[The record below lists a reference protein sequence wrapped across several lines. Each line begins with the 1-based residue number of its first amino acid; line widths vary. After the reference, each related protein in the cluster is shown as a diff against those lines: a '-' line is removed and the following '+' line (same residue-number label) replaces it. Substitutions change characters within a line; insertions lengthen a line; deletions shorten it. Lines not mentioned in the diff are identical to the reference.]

1 MERIVIAFD
10 GSEPAT
16 RALARA
22 TSIAK
27 AFDSSLIVISVAPIT
42 VGLHAAPVDTVDSP
56 EVHTAE
62 LDQARTHIE
71 EQELTAEYVVGSGD
85 PADAI
90 VELAHERDAD
100 LIVVGTR
107 EVGVVGRL
115 LGQSV
120 SGTVAHH
127 AHRDVLIV
135 H

>member
-1 MERIVIAFD
+1 MAFD
-10 GSEPAT
+10 GSESAT

-22 TSIAK
+22 TSFAK

-42 VGLHAAPVDTVDSP
+42 VGLHAAPVDRVDSP
-56 EVHTAE
+56 ELHTAE
-62 LDQARTHIE
+62 LDQARAYVE
-71 EQELTAEYVVGSGD
+71 AQDVTAEYVVGSGE

-90 VELAHERDAD
+90 VELAEERDAD
-100 LIVVGTR
+100 LIVLGTR
-107 EVGVVGRL
+107 EVGIVGRL

-120 SGTVAHH
+120 SGAVAHH

>member
-1 MERIVIAFD
+1 MKRIVIGFD
-10 GSEPAT
+10 GSEPAR
-16 RALARA
+16 RALERA

-27 AFDSSLIVISVAPIT
+27 AFGATLIVTSVAPMT
-42 VGLHAAPVDTVDSP
+42 VGLHAAPVDRVDSP
-56 EVHTAE
+56 EKHTDE
-62 LDQARTHIE
+62 LGEARAYIDG
-71 EQELTAEYVVGSGD
+71 QDVTAEYVVGSGE

-90 VELAHERDAD
+90 VELATEREAD

-107 EVGVVGRL
+107 ELGIVQRL

-120 SGTVAHH
+120 SGAVAHH